1 MSRKILWAALAL
13 AAFVLSQAFGQAL
26 QDNPDY
32 KKAIELQAKADQAYA
47 QGDYQ
52 AAYDFAE
59 QAKLYSAK
67 AKDYSSTLATRY
79 RAANWLSLAKQ
90 KLTDAEDLGAKTRYP
105 EEYEQAVDNYAQ
117 AQVAFKNSKWEESI
131 EFSKNVV
138 AWLANV
144 LPPGPEE
151 PVATYELPV
160 YPKYYIVRLILDDR
174 DCFNKISGYH
184 WVYNDRYQWRILYNA
199 NRNVIRDPNN
209 PHLIHPGQVFVIPS
223 LRGEV
228 RSGTYDPAKDS
239 EYPTFGE

>member
-1 MSRKILWAALAL
+1 MSKRILWAVLAL
-13 AAFVLSQAFGQAL
+13 AALVLSQAFGQAL

-32 KKAIELQAKADQAYA
+32 KKALELQAKADQAYA
-47 QGDYQ
+47 AGDYQ
-52 AAYDFAE
+52 QAYDYAE
-59 QAKLYSAK
+59 QAKQYSAK

-90 KLTDAEDLGAKTRYP
+90 KLSDAEDLGAKTRYA
-105 EEYEQAVDNYAQ
+105 EEYKQAVDNYAQ

-144 LPPGPEE
+144 LPAEPEE
-151 PVATYELPV
+151 PVAVAGQPV
-160 YPKYYIVRLILDDR
+160 FPKYYIVRLILDDR
-174 DCFNKISGYH
+174 DCFHKIAGYH
-184 WVYNDRYQWRILYNA
+184 WVYNDVYEWRILYTA

-223 LRGEV
+223 LRGEI
-228 RSGTYDPAKDS
+228 RSGTYDPAKDG